1 MRYLVVG
8 SDGPGF
14 SSPEEAVEALEK
26 VVLPTFDA
34 LIELEA
40 QNRIV
45 AGGLPVA
52 DRAFVFILEAPSHA
66 EVDELLREL
75 PAWGALEWEVTPL
88 QSFDGRARIE
98 RVALKKL
105 KSGK

>member
-14 SSPEEAVEALEK
+14 SSLEEAVEVLEK

-66 EVDELLREL
+66 EADELLREL

-98 RVALKKL
+98 RDALKKL